1 MLKVCL
7 GLQVLVA
14 DRRQTTTYDTRQLS
28 VRTGSQDANTSVL
41 VVNVENFAILGID
54 FLSDMDANIDLV
66 QTQTCYQ

>member
-1 MLKVCL
+1 MLKVFL

-41 VVNVENFAILGID
+41 VVNIENFAILGID